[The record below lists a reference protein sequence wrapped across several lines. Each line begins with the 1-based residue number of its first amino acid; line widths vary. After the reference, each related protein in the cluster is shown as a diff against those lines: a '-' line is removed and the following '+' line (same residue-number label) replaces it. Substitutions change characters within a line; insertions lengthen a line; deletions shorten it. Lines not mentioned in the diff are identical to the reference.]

1 MAALYVTS
9 LQAGVGKTAVCA
21 GLGRHLQGEGK
32 KVGFFK
38 PIVADIK
45 SLDKV
50 EIDSDAEFI
59 KRVLALTEPSES
71 LCPVISRQG
80 ELTSGI
86 KQAYAKVSRG
96 KDVVIVEGVWR
107 LRPGGKPIEAS
118 YEVVKALDARVI
130 IVEPYSEELSGA
142 KFIDK
147 YKDFGEYL
155 LGVVVNKAPRSRM
168 EPVYEQLSSQ
178 IGGVGIDI
186 LGVLPEDRV
195 LFGLTVGELAE
206 HIQGEILNCAE
217 KSGEVV
223 ENFMLG
229 AMIVD
234 PGPDY
239 FGRKANKAVVVRGER
254 PDMQLAALETPTK
267 CLILSGGV
275 SPIHTVLRSAEDKGI
290 PIILTKGDTVSVV
303 NSVELALGKPR
314 FNQEKKLPRLAEIME
329 QQFDFQTIYKR
340 LGLAG

>member
-45 SLDKV
+45 SPGKV
-50 EIDSDAEFI
+50 AIDSDAEFI
-59 KRVLALTEPSES
+59 KRVLALKEPVDS
-71 LCPVISRQG
+71 LCPVIGRQG
-80 ELTSGI
+80 KLTSGI
-86 KQAYAKVSRG
+86 KQAYAQVSRG

-118 YEVVKALDARVI
+118 YEVVEALDARVI
-130 IVEPYSEELSGA
+130 IVEPYSEGLSRI

-155 LGVVVNKAPRSRM
+155 LGVVVNKVPRSRM

-178 IGGVGIDI
+178 IGEVDI

-195 LFGLTVGELAE
+195 LFGLTVGELAG
-206 HIQGEILNCAE
+206 HIQGDILNCAD

-254 PDMQLAALETPTK
+254 PDMQLAALETPIK

-314 FNQEKKLPRLAEIME
+314 FNQEKKLPRLAEIIE
-329 QQFDFQTIYKR
+329 QQFDFQALYKG